1 MDGLAENIRHYY
13 DLDDNFLL
21 EYQNN
26 DAVRS
31 ISNFESEVQT
41 NESLTREEQIEMDNF
56 LRNMEL
62 PIYTIRKLNGN

>member
-26 DAVRS
+26 DAVRY

-56 LRNMEL
+56 LRNME
-62 PIYTIRKLNGN
+62 YNT

>member
-26 DAVRS
+26 DAVRY